1 MSMNTQM
8 KQPCWEDIQVGQELP
23 PLSKKPTAKTIVM
36 WAGAVD
42 AYGEIHFV
50 MDTAVQHG
58 FKGVILH
65 GDMLGA
71 YLMQLF
77 TDNIGSQGYISAISC
92 RHTGTN
98 YPDVTYT
105 CNAKALAKRVD
116 DGKALIDFDIW
127 IGNSSGEKNTVGKA
141 TICLPRRG
149 KDHIEER

>member
-1 MSMNTQM
+1 MSMSTQM
-8 KQPCWEDIQVGQELP
+8 KQPCWEDVQVGQEFP

-42 AYGEIHFV
+42 AYGEIHF
-50 MDTAVQHG
+50 DKDIAVQHG

-77 TDNIGSQGYISAISC
+77 TDNIGTQGYISVISC

-98 YPDVTYT
+98 YPDTTYT
-105 CNAKALAKRVD
+105 CHAKALDKHVA
-116 DGKALIDFDIW
+116 DGKAYIDFDIW
-127 IGNSSGEKNTVGKA
+127 IENGSGEKNTVGKA
-141 TICLPRRG
+141 TVCLPQRVKEHI
-149 KDHIEER
+149 KDR